1 MIYHAPNRL
10 MAMAEQFGAR
20 VMDTFVRGWESL
32 NKEQREQVK
41 QWTRLQVVMLDCEE
55 ERMRRKF
62 RALTSYQQGKLERDD
77 YGPITSKTR
86 VPK

>member
-20 VMDTFVRGWESL
+20 VMDTFVRGWESMT
-32 NKEQREQVK
+32 KDQREQMK
-41 QWTRLQVVMLDCEE
+41 KWTRLQVVMMDCEE

-62 RALTSYQQGKLERDD
+62 AVLTSYQQGKLERDD
-77 YGPITSKTR
+77 YGPITSKTSVR
-86 VPK
+86 K